1 MEILGFLINGV
12 SLGGIY
18 AIIALGYTMVY
29 GIAKMLN
36 FAHGDVIM
44 VGAYICFFAL
54 ARFDLPAIVAIPAAM
69 AVCTALGMLI
79 ERMAYKPLRAAPS
92 LAVLITAIGVSY
104 FLQNAALLLWSSSP
118 KVFPQDV
125 FGKKLADGTT
135 QTGISLFDGDMREVW
150 SLLATMGL
158 ITVIGGGMTW
168 YSRKEQSNLMA
179 HEGFAIVALCW
190 IFMSL
195 LGALPFWFSGAI
207 PRYID
212 ALFETVSGFTTTGAS
227 ILPEVESMSR
237 GLLYWRSFTHWVGG
251 MGMLVFA
258 LAVVPGNKK
267 SGGNL
272 HLMRAES
279 PGPDVG
285 KVTPRVHQ
293 TAIILYGIYV
303 ALTVVCFLTLL
314 MGGMPL
320 FDSICTA
327 FGTAGTGGFGIKN
340 DSMVSYSPYLQNVVT
355 IFMLLFGINF
365 NLYYLMLLGK
375 FKAAIFDEELRTYLG
390 IFVGAT
396 VFIAWD
402 IHHVM
407 GGWQNAF
414 HHAAFTVSTTMSSTG
429 FATADFDLWPSF
441 SKHIILVLMLL
452 GAMAGSTGGGMKT
465 SRLVLLFKQLKANM
479 RQTLRPRSV
488 QVVHMN
494 GRPVSDK
501 VLQGLNAYMAA
512 YWIIIFISILLL
524 SLNEMPMESNI
535 SAVFSCFNNIG
546 PGFQLVGPMCN
557 YGHLNDVSKIVLILD
572 MLLGRLEIFPIL
584 ALLSGSH
591 WQRRAMKRA

>member
-1 MEILGFLINGV
+1 MTNFKVISRTLGPI
-12 SLGGIY
+12 
-18 AIIALGYTMVY
+18 
-29 GIAKMLN
+29 
-36 FAHGDVIM
+36 
-44 VGAYICFFAL
+44 
-54 ARFDLPAIVAIPAAM
+54 
-69 AVCTALGMLI
+69 
-79 ERMAYKPLRAAPS
+79 
-92 LAVLITAIGVSY
+92 
-104 FLQNAALLLWSSSP
+104 LLLEVLMMVP
-118 KVFPQDV
+118 A
-125 FGKKLADGTT
+125 LC
-135 QTGISLFDGDMREVW
+135 ICLYDGDGSMAL
-150 SLLATMGL
+150 SFLATMG
-158 ITVIGGGMTW
+158 ITALVGGAMSW
-168 YSRKEQSNLMA
+168 YSRKEQSSLMA
-179 HEGFAIVALCW
+179 HEGFTIVALCW

-207 PRYID
+207 PNYID

-227 ILPEVESMSR
+227 ILPEVESLSR

-267 SGGNL
+267 SGGTL
-272 HLMRAES
+272 YLMRAES

-293 TAIILYGIYV
+293 TAVILYGLYV
-303 ALTVVCFLTLL
+303 ALTVACFLTLL

-355 IFMLLFGINF
+355 VYMMLFGVNF
-365 NLYYLMLLGK
+365 NLYYLMILGR
-375 FKAAIFDEELRTYLG
+375 FKDVFRDEELRVYLG
-390 IFVGAT
+390 IFAGAALL
-396 VFIAWD
+396 IAWD
-402 IHHVM
+402 ICRIM
-407 GGWQNAF
+407 GGWKEAL
-414 HHAAFTVSTTMSSTG
+414 HHATFTVATTMTTTG
-429 FATADFDLWPSF
+429 FATADFDQWPPF

-512 YWIIIFISILLL
+512 YWILIFVSLLLL
-524 SLNEMPMESNI
+524 SLNELPMETNI

-557 YGHLNDVSKIVLILD
+557 YGHLNNLSKIVLTLD

-591 WQRRAMKRA
+591 WQRRAARRR

>member
-1 MEILGFLINGV
+1 MINFKVMSRTVGPILL
-12 SLGGIY
+12 LE
-18 AIIALGYTMVY
+18 AL
-29 GIAKMLN
+29 ML
-36 FAHGDVIM
+36 
-44 VGAYICFFAL
+44 
-54 ARFDLPAIVAIPAAM
+54 LPAA
-69 AVCTALGMLI
+69 
-79 ERMAYKPLRAAPS
+79 
-92 LAVLITAIGVSY
+92 
-104 FLQNAALLLWSSSP
+104 
-118 KVFPQDV
+118 
-125 FGKKLADGTT
+125 
-135 QTGISLFDGDMREVW
+135 GISLFDGDMREVW

-158 ITVIGGGMTW
+158 ITVIGGSMTW